1 MKSKKFKNKLTALK
15 EIVEYKNK
23 IQEIRGLNFKKE
35 EQVKK
40 ELNELE
46 TKKDEVLQELEEA
59 LRYERVKNTF
69 WERSRTIYDE
79 IELREKTQERIN
91 EIETLRK
98 KRETELEDLFIKDDE
113 FIGLLIKL
121 DTDKKIYTR
130 RINFNKD

>member
-59 LRYERVKNTF
+59 LRYERVKYTF

>member
-40 ELNELE
+40 KLNELE